1 MPFKVKVADNLSR
14 DKGIA
19 RCHKS
24 FEYII
29 SISDSIDLK
38 NNCKTIDLQN
48 GYVEIVPID
57 KTKHLKKQ

>member
-19 RCHKS
+19 RCHES
-24 FEYII
+24 FEDII
-29 SISDSIDLK
+29 SIGNSIDLR
-38 NNCKTIDLQN
+38 NNYKSINLQN

-57 KTKHLKKQ
+57 ETKHFKKK